1 MILVLFL
8 CAILFVAILLIIL
21 TILSTVKIKVQNLE
35 ATNYKRSEHNYRL
48 EIVLVLFKKIK
59 WLKIQLD
66 ENKLKKISTKM
77 HLERINIK
85 QLERD
90 LKLTDIKEILGI
102 KPKISYLNLKLK
114 VGVEDVLLT
123 TYLVPI
129 ISTLLSVLLPYTVE
143 RENIKNIK
151 YKIEPVYNKFFY
163 SVELDITLDIKI
175 ISALN
180 CAFRLY
186 HNKRMQEQKNKIKCN
201 V

>member
-1 MILVLFL
+1 
-8 CAILFVAILLIIL
+8 
-21 TILSTVKIKVQNLE
+21 
-35 ATNYKRSEHNYRL
+35 
-48 EIVLVLFKKIK
+48 
-59 WLKIQLD
+59 
-66 ENKLKKISTKM
+66 M

-163 SVELDITLDIKI
+163 SVELDIILDIKI

>member
-8 CAILFVAILLIIL
+8 CAILFVVILLIIL
-21 TILSTVKIKVQNLE
+21 TILSTVKIKINNLE
-35 ATNYKRSEHNYRL
+35 AMSPKKFAHNYKVEIAL
-48 EIVLVLFKKIK
+48 ELFGKIK
-59 WLKIQLD
+59 WLKFRLN
-66 ENKLKKISTKM
+66 ENKLKKLSAKM
-77 HLERINIK
+77 HLERIDIK

-90 LKLTDIKEILGI
+90 LKLADIKAILGI
-102 KPKISYLNLKLK
+102 RPKISYMNLKLK

-129 ISTLLSVLLPYTVE
+129 ISTFLSVLLPYAVE
-143 RENIKNIK
+143 SENIKNVK

-163 SVELDITLDIKI
+163 SVKLDIIIDIKI

-180 CAFRLY
+180 CAFMLY
-186 HNKRMQEQKNKIKCN
+186 QNKKIQEQKNKIKCN